1 MNGSYFDYDTS
12 LYGAN
17 GPTMQMNHMRNTG
30 TEIFRTLIS
39 LRPTI
44 IRGLFETN
52 SSFCIE

>member
-17 GPTMQMNHMRNTG
+17 CPTMQMNHMRNTG